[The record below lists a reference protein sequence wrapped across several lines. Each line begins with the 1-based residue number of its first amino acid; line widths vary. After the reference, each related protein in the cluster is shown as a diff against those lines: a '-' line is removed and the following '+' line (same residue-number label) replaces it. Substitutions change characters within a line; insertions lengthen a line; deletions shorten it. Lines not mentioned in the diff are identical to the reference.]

1 MIEEYKNLIA
11 SYDGAQMEH
20 QESKVKVIGAGV
32 SITVIKF
39 KLSVPH
45 KRHFII
51 IDNEYGTNNSATV
64 KMKVDKGFIPE
75 FKITARNHL
84 KNLFA
89 RKKRYFEV
97 ESSNVQF
104 KSYLEEVLLESGMD
118 EIAKENL
125 FEPTIQVERIDGSQ
139 YINTEYHLQIKDKI
153 GAIKALIDFYKLII
167 DRF

>member
-1 MIEEYKNLIA
+1 MIEQYKALIE
-11 SYDGAQMEH
+11 SYDNAQIEH
-20 QESKVKVIGAGV
+20 QESKVKVMGAGV
-32 SITVIKF
+32 SITVGKF
-39 KLSVPH
+39 KLSVPY
-45 KRHFII
+45 KRHFIV

-64 KMKVDKGFIPE
+64 KMKVEKGFTPE

-89 RKKRYFEV
+89 RKKRFFEI

-104 KSYLEEVLLESGMD
+104 KNYLEEALFESGMD

-125 FEPTIQVERIDGSQ
+125 FEPTIQVERIAGSQ
-139 YINTEYHLQIKDKI
+139 FINAEYHLQLKDKI
-153 GAIKALIDFYKLII
+153 GAVKALIDFYKLIV